1 LALALAQPVMAA
13 PANRIV
19 AVGDL
24 HGDFAA
30 WRDIAHAAR
39 LVDSSGRWIGGN
51 SVLVQT
57 GDVVD
62 RGPDSLK
69 ILDDLMRLQKQAS
82 DQGGQVVALV
92 GNHEAMNMTGDLRYV
107 SAGDYAAFADRN
119 SRRRLEDFYA
129 ANKPGIVAAYR
140 QRDPSISED
149 AIHQA
154 WINANPP
161 GSIERAIAWRPDGRI
176 GRWIL
181 ANPAVA
187 LIDGNLFLHAGI
199 SPAYVHMPI
208 SEINRQ
214 VRLALMAQTTDPKAI
229 INDPLGPL
237 WYRGLAMTDGGVTGA
252 PASAVADTAA
262 EPPVEDQLTQ
272 ILTAFGAKRIVIGHT
287 PVLTGIAIQYGG
299 RLIQIDTGITSA
311 YGGKVSYLELLGG
324 VPTPHVVERSPS
336 PGKEN
341 AQ

>member
-1 LALALAQPVMAA
+1 MAA
-13 PANRIV
+13 PTNRIV

-30 WRDIAHAAR
+30 WRDIARAAR
-39 LVDSSGRWIGGN
+39 LVDGSGRWIGGN

-69 ILDDLMRLQKQAS
+69 ILDDLMRLQKQAP

-107 SAGDYAAFADRN
+107 SAGDYAAFADRS

-140 QRDPSISED
+140 QRDPDISED

-154 WINANPP
+154 WFAANPV
-161 GSIERAIAWRPDGRI
+161 GSIEHAIAWRPDGRI

-181 ANPAVA
+181 ANPAA
-187 LIDGNLFLHAGI
+187 AIIDGNLFVHGGI

-214 VRLALMAQTTDPKAI
+214 VRLALMARTTDPKAI

-237 WYRGLAMTDGGVTGA
+237 WYRGLAEADTTAAGV
-252 PASAVADTAA
+252 PASAAADSAA
-262 EPPVEDQLTQ
+262 EPPVEDQITQ
-272 ILTAFGAKRIVIGHT
+272 ILAAFGAKRIVIGHT
-287 PVLTGIAIQYGG
+287 PVLTGIAIRHGG

-311 YGGKVSYLELLGG
+311 YGGKVSYLEISDDL
-324 VPTPHVVERSPS
+324 PTPHVIERSPS
-336 PGKEN
+336 PAKEN